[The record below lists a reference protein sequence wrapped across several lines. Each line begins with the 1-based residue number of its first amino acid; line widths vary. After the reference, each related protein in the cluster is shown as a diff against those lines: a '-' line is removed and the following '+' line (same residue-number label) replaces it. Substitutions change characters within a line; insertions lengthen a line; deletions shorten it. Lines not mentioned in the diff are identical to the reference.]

1 MSLPLELVA
10 SFNNNSNNTSAN
22 FGESSSSEPE
32 ISSSDDTI
40 DTRQSDPNEQGNESV
55 AETDINSENVDESVN
70 EVVDYDEYA
79 GDNDYDYQI
88 DEDEDY
94 FSEGSGAQ
102 EEEESDT
109 EYVDVEDTSYDYE
122 DYGVVNAPVDLP
134 LGKLKLDNNKV

>member
-1 MSLPLELVA
+1 M
-10 SFNNNSNNTSAN
+10 
-22 FGESSSSEPE
+22 PE
-32 ISSSDDTI
+32 ISTSDDTI

-55 AETDINSENVDESVN
+55 AETDIDGENVDESVN
-70 EVVDYDEYA
+70 EVIDYDEYA

-102 EEEESDT
+102 EEESDT

-122 DYGVVNAPVDLP
+122 DYGVVNTPVDLP
-134 LGKLKLDNNKV
+134 LGKNNT